1 MTIARIGKF
10 ALRHETFI
18 NRKKVNTHEIEI
30 VKFYGEKLD
39 VCYTIAS
46 FNEAGEIV
54 SCGNRLLDGVTAEDI
69 EAIKTLADIAYL
81 IISKTE
87 VVAAE

>member
-1 MTIARIGKF
+1 MTIARIDKF
-10 ALRHETFI
+10 ALRHKTFI
-18 NRKKVNTHEIEI
+18 NRKNINTHEIEI
-30 VKFYGEKLD
+30 VRFYGENLD

-54 SCGNRLLDGVTAEDI
+54 SCGNRLLDGMTAEDI
-69 EAIKTLADIAYL
+69 ETIKTLADIAYL

-87 VVAAE
+87 IAAAE

>member
-1 MTIARIGKF
+1 MF
-10 ALRHETFI
+10 LCETVRDDLIYVLENLGF
-18 NRKKVNTHEIEI
+18 NTHEIDI

>member
-10 ALRHETFI
+10 ALRHKTFI
-18 NRKKVNTHEIEI
+18 NRKNINTHEIEI
-30 VKFYGEKLD
+30 VRFYGEKLD

-54 SCGNRLLDGVTAEDI
+54 SCGNRLLDGVTVEDI
-69 EAIKTLADIAYL
+69 EIIKTLANIAYL
-81 IISKTE
+81 IISETE
-87 VVAAE
+87 IVAAE

>member
-1 MTIARIGKF
+1 MTIARIDKF
-10 ALRHETFI
+10 ALRHKTFI
-18 NRKKVNTHEIEI
+18 NRKNINTHEIEI

-54 SCGNRLLDGVTAEDI
+54 SCGNRLLEEMTAEDI
-69 EAIKTLADIAYL
+69 ETIKTLADIAYL

-87 VVAAE
+87 AVAAE